1 MSKKVSQKLWQKA
14 NRDKVSDYQRKYMQ
28 KKAQAT
34 VLLEPWV
41 KDKIDSLKPANQ
53 PYGQWIRKFLEEWA
67 SEVEPS

>member
-1 MSKKVSQKLWQKA
+1 MSKKDSQKLWQKA
-14 NRDKVSDYQRKYMQ
+14 NRDKVSDYQKRYMR

-34 VLLEPWV
+34 VVLEPWV

-67 SEVEPS
+67 TEAESS

>member
-1 MSKKVSQKLWQKA
+1 MSKKYSQKLWQKA
-14 NRDKVSDYQRKYMQ
+14 NRDKVSDYQKRYMQ

-34 VLLEPWV
+34 VVIEPWV

-67 SEVEPS
+67 TEAESS